1 MLMTL
6 MMMIA
11 LSRFTLTHD
20 ADGVD
25 DDSLIL
31 MIVDDIDDAACIV
44 EVYLDIDD
52 GATSAVITKT

>member
-11 LSRFTLTHD
+11 LSRFSLTHD
-20 ADGVD
+20 AVDVD
-25 DDSLIL
+25 DDSLIM

-44 EVYLDIDD
+44 EVYLDRCC
-52 GATSAVITKT
+52 

>member
-11 LSRFTLTHD
+11 LSRFSLTHD
-20 ADGVD
+20 AVD
-25 DDSLIL
+25 VDDSLIM

-44 EVYLDIDD
+44 EVYLNRCC
-52 GATSAVITKT
+52 